1 MVSLWPWQRRV
12 LIGIALLL
20 PAGAFLAPQALV
32 GVSLA
37 VLAVPFLLV
46 SLVRLAAL
54 GGIGSRRGVRRAGER
69 ARSGSRQ
76 LELPTCSVLVPL
88 YREAAVIPG
97 LLAALAAIDYP
108 EDRLEILLLVEEKD
122 ARTRGAIARQRLA
135 SHMRIVVVPDGEPR
149 TKPRALQYALGLA
162 SGALVVVFD
171 AEDEPEPDQIRRAVA
186 RFVTA
191 GPDTVCV
198 QACLNVDNWR
208 ECWLT
213 RQFAIEYS
221 ALFDAIL
228 PALERLG
235 MPVPLGGTS
244 NYFRRRALIEAGG
257 WDPYNVT
264 EDADRGIRLARARSV
279 VRVIGSTTWEEAPD
293 TLRVWLGQRTRW
305 LKGWMQTYLVH
316 SRQPL
321 RLLRELGLKGFLGF
335 HIVMGGLILSALIHP
350 WFYVLLAGEVLSGG
364 ALWPPP
370 DGPSLVLWSIGL
382 ANLTLGYGAAML
394 LGIVCVLRRGRYRL
408 ALSAL
413 GMPIYWLLI
422 SLAAHRAVLELIRRP
437 HHWQK
442 TRHRSRVLAARRA
455 RI

>member
-12 LIGIALLL
+12 LIGIVLLL
-20 PAGAFLAPQALV
+20 PAGALLAPQALV

-186 RFVTA
+186 RFATA

-244 NYFRRRALIEAGG
+244 NYFR
-257 WDPYNVT
+257 
-264 EDADRGIRLARARSV
+264 GIA
-279 VRVIGSTTWEEAPD
+279 
-293 TLRVWLGQRTRW
+293 
-305 LKGWMQTYLVH
+305 
-316 SRQPL
+316 
-321 RLLRELGLKGFLGF
+321 
-335 HIVMGGLILSALIHP
+335 
-350 WFYVLLAGEVLSGG
+350 
-364 ALWPPP
+364 
-370 DGPSLVLWSIGL
+370 
-382 ANLTLGYGAAML
+382 
-394 LGIVCVLRRGRYRL
+394 
-408 ALSAL
+408 
-413 GMPIYWLLI
+413 
-422 SLAAHRAVLELIRRP
+422 
-437 HHWQK
+437 
-442 TRHRSRVLAARRA
+442 
-455 RI
+455 